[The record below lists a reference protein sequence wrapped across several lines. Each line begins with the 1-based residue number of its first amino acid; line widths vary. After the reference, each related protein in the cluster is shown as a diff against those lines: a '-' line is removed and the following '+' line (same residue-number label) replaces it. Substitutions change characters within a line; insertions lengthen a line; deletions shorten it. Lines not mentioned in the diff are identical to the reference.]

1 MFSYL
6 RPVLGN
12 PPRTMSSLF
21 LEISDLARCGFPLI
35 IRQPAQGCISVRTV
49 GSLSP
54 RFGVEPGGLCANDN
68 SQLIRGE
75 GGFRAYGLDHGGISD
90 VEHIQAQIKPA
101 GRLAARGCAQS
112 RHRPGRSLY
121 RGVRCGLQRTTP
133 SAGPYASGRQTKE
146 SRPVS

>member
-1 MFSYL
+1 MHRELCQAY
-6 RPVLGN
+6 
-12 PPRTMSSLF
+12 F
-21 LEISDLARCGFPLI
+21 LEISDLARCGISADNSTTRPRVHLRTDCRLAISQIWSQTGWPLCKL
-35 IRQPAQGCISVRTV
+35 Q
-49 GSLSP
+49 
-54 RFGVEPGGLCANDN
+54 

-75 GGFRAYGLDHGGISD
+75 GSFRAYGLDHGGIPD

-112 RHRPGRSLY
+112 RHRAGRSLY

-146 SRPVS
+146 SRPAS